1 MKCKA
6 RLVAKGY
13 LQVAGRDYGETFSP
27 TPAMA
32 ALRFILALSLPL
44 GFVVHHMDVAHAFLI
59 PPLPEDQRV
68 YMEPPP
74 GLELDDEYCYEL
86 MKCIYGLKQAAYMFN
101 EHVKA
106 LLLRHSFEAIPG
118 DDCVFVHRSPST
130 GLIDCIL
137 GVHVDDLI
145 IAAGPSKMK
154 PVKKIFNDAY
164 TMKDLGELS
173 WYLGMKVEWSE
184 DHKACFLS
192 QSAMI
197 KEILEEHHMGDC
209 NRKFVPARKDF
220 MRKSEGAISQ
230 EEKLWMENRG
240 YTDTKYRALV
250 GSLQYLTLAT
260 RPDLAFSVGQLARFV
275 GDARRVQWNAAKQV
289 LAYLASTVDLR
300 LGFSADGGAEI
311 VGFADADHAGNLD
324 DRSSTSGYAFL
335 FGGGALSWKSKKQQA
350 VARSSAESEIMALD
364 LAVREARWL
373 RKLAEGLGLGV
384 EPIVIREDNSAA
396 IAISAKH
403 RRTQRT
409 KHIDVQYFAVCEDVI
424 KKRVSIAPVASE
436 DNVADIFTKGLERS
450 KFEKF
455 RGMLGL
461 QFPNPRGGALDC
473 VD

>member
-1 MKCKA
+1 
-6 RLVAKGY
+6 
-13 LQVAGRDYGETFSP
+13 
-27 TPAMA
+27 
-32 ALRFILALSLPL
+32 
-44 GFVVHHMDVAHAFLI
+44 
-59 PPLPEDQRV
+59 
-68 YMEPPP
+68 
-74 GLELDDEYCYEL
+74 
-86 MKCIYGLKQAAYMFN
+86 
-101 EHVKA
+101 
-106 LLLRHSFEAIPG
+106 
-118 DDCVFVHRSPST
+118 
-130 GLIDCIL
+130 
-137 GVHVDDLI
+137 
-145 IAAGPSKMK
+145 
-154 PVKKIFNDAY
+154 
-164 TMKDLGELS
+164 
-173 WYLGMKVEWSE
+173 
-184 DHKACFLS
+184 
-192 QSAMI
+192 
-197 KEILEEHHMGDC
+197 
-209 NRKFVPARKDF
+209 
-220 MRKSEGAISQ
+220 
-230 EEKLWMENRG
+230 
-240 YTDTKYRALV
+240 
-250 GSLQYLTLAT
+250 
-260 RPDLAFSVGQLARFV
+260 LAFSVGQLARFV

-473 VD
+473 VN